1 MIRCTVLICCF
12 STAGFPVHADPVK
25 KEKPADA
32 KTLAKNCAT
41 AWVTAVQDGKGDEAV
56 ALMAAPFRSPENKKL
71 DTLNGF
77 AAAFS
82 RKMPAGIE
90 TKVTDVVALDDFND
104 WLKKNEAKTL
114 DEDTLKEYREYL
126 GPKDGQI
133 VIIEMTVGG
142 RKQKT
147 IRPPHYLVRIKDGKA
162 ALVGINNGK

>member
-1 MIRCTVLICCF
+1 MIRYTVLVGCF
-12 STAGFPVHADPVK
+12 FTTALSVSADPVK
-25 KEKPADA
+25 PEKPADA

-41 AWVTAVQDGKGDEAV
+41 AWVKAVHEGKGDDAV
-56 ALMAAPFRSPENKKL
+56 QLMAAPFRSPENKKL

-82 RKMPAGIE
+82 RKMPEGVE
-90 TKVTDVVALDDFND
+90 TKITDVVAFEDFNE
-104 WLKKNEAKTL
+104 WLKKNEARTL

-133 VIIEMTVGG
+133 AIFEMTVGG

-162 ALVGINNGK
+162 ALVGINSGK

>member
-1 MIRCTVLICCF
+1 MIRF
-12 STAGFPVHADPVK
+12 TALVGCLFTTALTLHADPLK
-25 KEKPADA
+25 AEKPADA
-32 KTLAKNCAT
+32 KTLAKNCAA
-41 AWVTAVQDGKGDEAV
+41 AWLSAVQDGKGDEAV

-90 TKVTDVVALDDFND
+90 TKFTDVVAFDDFNE

>member
-1 MIRCTVLICCF
+1 MIRFAILVCCYF
-12 STAGFPVHADPVK
+12 TAGLVVHADPVK
-25 KEKPADA
+25 AEKPADA

-56 ALMAAPFRSPENKKL
+56 ALMVAPFRSPENKKL

-90 TKVTDVVALDDFND
+90 TKITDVVALDDFNK
-104 WLKKNEAKTL
+104 WLIKNEAKTL
-114 DEDTLKEYREYL
+114 DEDTLKEYRDYL

-133 VIIEMTVGG
+133 AIFEMTVGA

-162 ALVGINNGK
+162 ALVGINSGK